1 MCDGCRVEA
10 NHQRASDSR
19 SRLTAWLATGVPC
32 AQPGRDL
39 DMKTL
44 FRPVAGSAQAAAR
57 GGASRR
63 RTGCCAGLS
72 PPWLEGEREER
83 GGDSGNSGDSG
94 DSGEGRRGEGSAG
107 GGGSRRTLGF
117 CSADSSPSSPFA
129 SAGGVWSAVA
139 LRPTYAPNLQSNVRQ
154 RRLPC

>member
-10 NHQRASDSR
+10 NHQGACDSR

-44 FRPVAGSAQAAAR
+44 FRR

-72 PPWLEGEREER
+72 PPWLGRRLRRHRRLRRGEER
-83 GGDSGNSGDSG
+83 R
-94 DSGEGRRGEGSAG
+94 GEGRRGSAG

-139 LRPTYAPNLQSNVRQ
+139 LRPTYAPNLRSNVRQ